1 MNKFKQIFA
10 VVLAVAVVV
19 ASAGCG
25 KAIVIK
31 GESDGV
37 NSHIHYDG
45 EEITGVY
52 VDTQTFVTSDRTEQ
66 TSSVVQSE
74 TTQSTIVTTTEKK
87 PELSTTEAQTT
98 TLQTST
104 TVATEP
110 SSESIQTT
118 TPSTSATT
126 ITTTTTII
134 TTTTTVKPA
143 PVPDNT
149 DLPVNNYQAL
159 NHAETKGVWI
169 SYFELYPI
177 LTGKS
182 KSTFAKGIGEYY
194 DKASALGLNTVYVH
208 VRPFGDAIYKSD
220 YYPWSKYCTGYIGED
235 PGYDPLEVMIEE
247 AHKRNISFHAW
258 VNPLRCSQ
266 ESDAPL
272 IDDKYLVKQWYNYN
286 DGDYISK
293 VSSYWYLNPAY
304 DEVTD
309 LIADGV
315 AELVSRYDVDGVH
328 IDDYFYPTKESWFDN
343 KSFSESGY
351 SDLSQFRLDNCTKMV
366 YKMYSAVKSHNSSA
380 LFGVSAQG
388 NVHNNINELYA
399 DVEKWSRE
407 DGYVDYMA
415 PQIYYGFENGGQP
428 YAEVV
433 DQWDEMLRGTGKKLI
448 PGLAVYKIG
457 TEDTWAGSGKYE
469 WITEKQIIKR
479 QIEKARTADN
489 YSGIILYSYQFIFSP
504 ESSVEDAVNDEI
516 EAIKPLLS

>member
-1 MNKFKQIFA
+1 MKRLKNIA
-10 VVLAVAVVV
+10 AGILAIMLAT

-25 KAIVIK
+25 RAIVIQ
-31 GESDGV
+31 GTPADN
-37 NSHIHYDG
+37 NSYTFYNG
-45 EEITGVY
+45 NEITGIP
-52 VDTQTFVTSDRTEQ
+52 VDTQLPSQTEKKEDTSSSASTEQ
-66 TSSVVQSE
+66 TVVSSVQTSDTSVTSGEVTDSSATQPQTVPSQTTVTLPPVETVSE
-74 TTQSTIVTTTEKK
+74 TTTTVTT
-87 PELSTTEAQTT
+87 PAPQTT
-98 TLQTST
+98 T
-104 TVATEP
+104 V
-110 SSESIQTT
+110 I
-118 TPSTSATT
+118 
-126 ITTTTTII
+126 
-134 TTTTTVKPA
+134 TTVKPA
-143 PVPDNT
+143 PVPDDP

-159 NHAETKGVWI
+159 NHEETKGVWI

-182 KSTFAKGIGEYY
+182 KSSFAEGIGRYY
-194 DKASALGLNTVYVH
+194 DNALSLGLNTVYVH
-208 VRPFGDAIYKSD
+208 VRPYGDAIYESD

-235 PGYDPLEVMIEE
+235 PGFDPLEVMIEE

-266 ESDAPL
+266 ENDAPQ
-272 IDDKYLVKQWYNYN
+272 IDDRYLVKKWYNNN

-309 LIADGV
+309 LIALGV
-315 AELVSRYDVDGVH
+315 AEIVSKYDVDGVH
-328 IDDYFYPTKESWFDN
+328 IDDYFYPTKESWFDSI
-343 KSFSESGY
+343 SFQASGY

-366 YKMYSAVKSHNSSA
+366 YKMYNAVKSHNSTA

-388 NVHNNINELYA
+388 NVHNNLYELYA

-407 DGYVDYMA
+407 AGYVDYMA
-415 PQIYYGFENGGQP
+415 PQIYYGFDNSGQP

-457 TEDTWAGSGKYE
+457 TEDAWAGSGKYE
-469 WITEKQIIKR
+469 WINEKQIIKR

-489 YSGIILYSYQFIFSP
+489 YGGIILYSYQFIFSP
-504 ESSVEDAVNDEI
+504 DSSVESAVNAEI
-516 EAIKPLLS
+516 EAIRPLLS

>member
-1 MNKFKQIFA
+1 MSRLKNILVGTL
-10 VVLAVAVVV
+10 VVATAI

-31 GESDGV
+31 GEADNG
-37 NSHIHYDG
+37 NSYVHYNG
-45 EEITGVY
+45 NEITGIY
-52 VDTQTFVTSDRTEQ
+52 VDTDAEPPVTTDKKEE
-66 TSSVVQSE
+66 TSASASAIQSE
-74 TTQSTIVTTTEKK
+74 TSQIIMTTTTEAT
-87 PELSTTEAQTT
+87 PASSET
-98 TLQTST
+98 QTSA
-104 TVATEP
+104 V
-110 SSESIQTT
+110 QT
-118 TPSTSATT
+118 TPSTTDRTT
-126 ITTTTTII
+126 ETTTNVTPPPHTETSTT
-134 TTTTTVKPA
+134 TVTTTVKPT
-143 PVPDNT
+143 PVPDDT
-149 DLPVNNYQAL
+149 DLSVNNYQAL
-159 NHAETKGVWI
+159 NHEETKGVWI

-182 KSTFAKGIGEYY
+182 ESAFAKGIGEYY
-194 DKASALGLNTVYVH
+194 DNALSLGLNTVYVH

-258 VNPLRCSQ
+258 INPLRCSQ
-266 ESDAPL
+266 ENDAPL
-272 IDDKYLVKQWYNYN
+272 IDDHYLIKHWYNYN
-286 DGDYISK
+286 DGDYITK

-315 AELVSRYDVDGVH
+315 AEIVSKYDVDGVH

-366 YKMYSAVKSHNSSA
+366 YKMYSAVKSHNKTA

-388 NVHNNINELYA
+388 NVHNNLNELYA

-407 DGYVDYMA
+407 EGYVDYMA
-415 PQIYYGFENGGQP
+415 PQIYYGFENSGQP
-428 YAEVV
+428 YAQVV

-469 WITEKQIIKR
+469 WINEQQIIKR

-504 ESSVEDAVNDEI
+504 ESTVESAVNAEI
-516 EAIKPLLS
+516 EAIRPLLS